1 MPFWPEPRSVTF
13 YHSSCQRSDEL
24 YCPFDQL
31 GDAVTGTT
39 NAANMRGREDVPVS
53 LFFRSHHPHPR
64 AFCTLPSFA
73 RLKRPRWPLVGNLPI
88 SPKNSGL

>member
-1 MPFWPEPRSVTF
+1 MPFWPESRSVTF

-31 GDAVTGTT
+31 GDAVAGTI

-53 LFFRSHHPHPR
+53 LFFPFPSPAPTGILYSPQ
-64 AFCTLPSFA
+64 FCSLEKTKMAAGRKLTD
-73 RLKRPRWPLVGNLPI
+73 LTEK
-88 SPKNSGL
+88 